1 MKSLLLSLL
10 LALAGSL
17 SAQEAGKV
25 TVADV
30 NFTLG
35 DKWTSVEPSSPMRK
49 ATLQITA
56 TGSDKPLEA
65 NFFHFG
71 GDIDSNIAR
80 WKGQVQG
87 PEPKVEKSTI
97 GGREVVFYHA
107 EGTYTD
113 PFGGLGAQENYALI
127 GAMISVADQGPIVI
141 KLAGPKDAV
150 GSVKEAFQAMVKSG
164 LAK

>member
-1 MKSLLLSLL
+1 MKSLILSLL
-10 LALAGSL
+10 LAVVTLVSG
-17 SAQEAGKV
+17 QEAGKV

-30 NFTLG
+30 TFTLG

-49 ATLQITA
+49 ATLQIKA

-71 GDIDSNIAR
+71 GDMDSNIAR

-87 PEPKVEKSTI
+87 PEPKVEKSNV
-97 GGREVVFYHA
+97 GGRDIVLYHA

-127 GAMISVADQGPIVI
+127 GAMIAVADQGPIVI
-141 KLAGPKDAV
+141 KLAGPKEAV
-150 GSVKEAFQAMVKSG
+150 ASVKEAFQAMVKSG